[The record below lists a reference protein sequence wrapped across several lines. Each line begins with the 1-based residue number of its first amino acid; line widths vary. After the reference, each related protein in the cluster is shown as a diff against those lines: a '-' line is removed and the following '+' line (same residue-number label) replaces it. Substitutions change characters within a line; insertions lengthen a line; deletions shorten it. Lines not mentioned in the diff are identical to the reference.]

1 VIVVEKYVNCLIN
14 LKLAS
19 IKRNELDNL
28 TFNQLQKV
36 LYNTK
41 WRLYIPDSLSVIA
54 SDIESLTV
62 EEIVD
67 YLTSSDDLLEKSV
80 EEFKKELEVLGYEK
94 E

>member
-1 VIVVEKYVNCLIN
+1 MEKYVNCLIN

-54 SDIESLTV
+54 NDIESLTV

>member
-1 VIVVEKYVNCLIN
+1 
-14 LKLAS
+14 
-19 IKRNELDNL
+19 
-28 TFNQLQKV
+28 

>member
-1 VIVVEKYVNCLIN
+1 VEKYVNCLIN

>member
-1 VIVVEKYVNCLIN
+1 MEKYVNCLIN

-94 E
+94 K

>member
-1 VIVVEKYVNCLIN
+1 MEKYVNCLIN